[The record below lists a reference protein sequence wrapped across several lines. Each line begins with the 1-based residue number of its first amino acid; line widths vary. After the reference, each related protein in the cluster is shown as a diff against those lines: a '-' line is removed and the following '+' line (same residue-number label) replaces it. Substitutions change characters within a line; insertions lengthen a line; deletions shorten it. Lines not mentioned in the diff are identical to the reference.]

1 MMQKTL
7 NPLLNSTSEFYLK
20 ISVFG
25 ICTWKKWNERNFLT
39 GSRDF
44 SLVTLKNYKGN
55 ILRFTPLRPELL

>member
-25 ICTWKKWNERNFLT
+25 VCTWKKWGNERNFLT
-39 GSRDF
+39 GNRDF
-44 SLVTLKNYKGN
+44 SLVTLKE
-55 ILRFTPLRPELL
+55 TH

>member
-25 ICTWKKWNERNFLT
+25 VCTWKKWGMKET
-39 GSRDF
+39 S
-44 SLVTLKNYKGN
+44 
-55 ILRFTPLRPELL
+55 